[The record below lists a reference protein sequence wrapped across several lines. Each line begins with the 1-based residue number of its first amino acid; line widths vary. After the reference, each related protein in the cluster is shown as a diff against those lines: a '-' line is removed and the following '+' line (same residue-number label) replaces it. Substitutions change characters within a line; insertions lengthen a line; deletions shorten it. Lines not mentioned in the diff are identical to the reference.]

1 MATPADTLAQSRP
14 QSAGL
19 SRDLA
24 QLGRLLDLARYVRV
38 RSKAELIDKLEW
50 VLRWSVALCY
60 IGHGFWGAVSKPEW
74 VGLITPMG
82 FSERTA
88 WLLLPYIGWADIVL
102 GVLLI
107 LKPRSLL
114 LWKAFFWAAF
124 TPFLRP
130 LAGMSWFEVPE
141 RAGNFG
147 IPLAFIVLATGM
159 GAMQHAWKGF
169 ELSRESEWKLSD
181 ATIRNVRLILQVSIG
196 VLLVGHGGLVAL
208 AQKDLFVKHFA
219 WLGLHPTPGFLV
231 AFGAFEMIV
240 GAWIAFRPSIPL
252 VWFVLFWKIATEIL
266 HPLAGRP
273 IDFFE
278 TVERWGDYGGCVA
291 LLLVLCYFAEKRD
304 PA

>member
-14 QSAGL
+14 HPAGL
-19 SRDLA
+19 SRDLF
-24 QLGRLLDLARYVRV
+24 QLGSLFDIARYVRV

-50 VLRWSVALCY
+50 ILRWSVGLCY

-82 FSERTA
+82 FSEHAA
-88 WLLLPYIGWADIVL
+88 WLLLPFIGWADILL

-107 LKPRSLL
+107 MKPRSLL
-114 LWKAFFWAAF
+114 LWKAFLWAAF

-130 LAGMSWFEVPE
+130 LAGLSWFEVPE

-159 GAMQHAWKGF
+159 GAMPHVWKGF
-169 ELSRESEWKLSD
+169 ELSREPERKLSD
-181 ATIRNVRLILQVSIG
+181 ATIRKVRLILQISIG
-196 VLLVGHGGLVAL
+196 ILFLGHGGLVAV

-219 WLGLHPTPGFLV
+219 WLGLHATPDFLV
-231 AFGAFEMIV
+231 AFGSFEMIV

-252 VWFVLFWKIATEIL
+252 LWFALFWKIATEIL

-273 IDFFE
+273 VDFFE

-291 LLLVLCYFAEKRD
+291 LLLVLYYMRNRE